1 MMKDKDI
8 GGTVDILNDKNAKF
22 YFARANVYQRSAEA
36 EDMKEIALKRGA
48 DAKAYADLKTAF
60 KEAALQAKKS
70 GAVMI
75 ACGSLYFY
83 KDFKNAGIF

>member
-1 MMKDKDI
+1 M
-8 GGTVDILNDKNAKF
+8 
-22 YFARANVYQRSAEA
+22 QRR
-36 EDMKEIALKRGA
+36 MP
-48 DAKAYADLKTAF
+48 DLKTAF